1 MKRIKGTSLF
11 SNVGIAETYLERN
24 GIDIVV
30 ANELLNERA
39 KFYKFC
45 HPKTD
50 VIVGD
55 ITDDKIYNEVVK
67 KSKTEKVEFLLATPP
82 CQGMSVA
89 GKMDEHDPRNTL
101 IVKAVDFIKDVMP
114 KNVIIENVPTMLKT
128 SIVVDGKKIKIVDY
142 ILRELSNN
150 YKISFNVLN
159 AADYGTPQIR
169 KRAIVLLSK
178 ISDWKLPAKQQQ
190 ITVEAA
196 IGYLPSLESGEKSN
210 IKYHFGTKHNE
221 RHILWMKHT
230 PTGCTA
236 FDNPIYFP
244 QKLDG
249 TRIKGFSTTYKRIS
263 WDKPAPTITMCN
275 GGISSQNNVHPGRK
289 LADGTYS
296 DARVLS
302 LKELMILTGLPDTWE
317 VPDWASENLVRKVIG
332 EGVPPKLI
340 EAIIKNMPRED
351 DNNGKN

>member
-1 MKRIKGTSLF
+1 MIKGTSLF
-11 SNVGIAETYLERN
+11 ANVGIAETYLERN

-30 ANELLNERA
+30 ANELLPERSR
-39 KFYKFC
+39 FYEFL

-50 VIVGD
+50 VITGD
-55 ITDDKIYNEVVK
+55 ITKKEVFDEVVK
-67 KSKTEKVEFLLATPP
+67 KSLDNNIEFLLATPP

-89 GKMDEHDPRNTL
+89 GKMDENDPRNSL
-101 IVKAVDFIKDVMP
+101 IIKAVEFIKIVKP
-114 KNVIIENVPTMLKT
+114 KNVIIENVPTMLNT
-128 SIVVDGKKIKIVDY
+128 SIIVNGEKIKIVDY
-142 ILRELSNN
+142 ISSQLSSEYN
-150 YKISFNVLN
+150 ISFNVLN

-169 KRAIVLLSK
+169 KRAIVLLSR
-178 ISDWKLPAKQQQ
+178 IGEWKLPKKQEQ
-190 ITVEAA
+190 ITVEEA
-196 IGYLPSLESGEKSN
+196 IGYLPSLESGQKSN
-210 IKYHFGTKHNE
+210 IKYHFGSKHND

-236 FDNPIYFP
+236 FDNEVYFP
-244 QKLDG
+244 QKEDG

-289 LADGTYS
+289 LKDGTYS

-302 LKELMILTGLPDTWE
+302 LKELMILTGLPDDWE

-332 EGVPPKLI
+332 EGVPPRLI
-340 EAIIKNMPRED
+340 EEIIKNMPKGD
-351 DNNGKN
+351 

>member
-1 MKRIKGTSLF
+1 MIKGTSLF

-24 GIDIVV
+24 GIDIAV
-30 ANELLNERA
+30 ANELIPERA
-39 KFYKFC
+39 RFYKFL
-45 HPKTD
+45 HPNTD
-50 VIVGD
+50 IVTGD
-55 ITDDKIYNEVVK
+55 ITKDEVFDEVVK
-67 KSKTEKVEFLLATPP
+67 KSLDNKIEFLLATPP

-89 GKMDEHDPRNTL
+89 GKMNENDPRNSL
-101 IVKAVDFIKDVMP
+101 IIKAVEFIKIVKP

-128 SIVVDGKKIKIVDY
+128 SILVNGERVKIVDY
-142 ILRELSNN
+142 INSELSDE
-150 YKISFNVLN
+150 YTISFNVLN

-169 KRAIVLLSK
+169 KRTIVLLSR
-178 ISDWKLPAKQQQ
+178 IGEWKLPIKQKQ
-190 ITVEAA
+190 ITVEEA
-196 IGYLPSLESGEKSN
+196 IGHLPSLESGEKSD

-236 FDNPIYFP
+236 FDNEVFYP
-244 QKLDG
+244 QKEDG
-249 TRIKGFSTTYKRIS
+249 TRIKGFSTTYKRMS

-302 LKELMILTGLPDTWE
+302 LKELMILTGLPDNWE
-317 VPDWASENLVRKVIG
+317 VPDWASENLIRKVIG
-332 EGVPPKLI
+332 EGVPPRLI
-340 EAIIKNMPRED
+340 EEIIKNMPKGD
-351 DNNGKN
+351 